1 MKQNFEQYLMEYF
14 VKVEPTVLDD
24 DIPDSFSDWLENIDM
39 DTIFEVADL
48 FGREKVLEGKQEVLD
63 AINLRK

>member
-24 DIPDSFSDWLENIDM
+24 DIPDSFSDWLENVDM

-63 AINLRK
+63 AINLKK

>member
-63 AINLRK
+63 AINLKK